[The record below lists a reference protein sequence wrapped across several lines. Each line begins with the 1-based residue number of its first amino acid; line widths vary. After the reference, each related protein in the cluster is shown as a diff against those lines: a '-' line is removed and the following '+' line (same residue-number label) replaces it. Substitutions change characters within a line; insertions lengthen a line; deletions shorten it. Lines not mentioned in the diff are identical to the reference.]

1 MKIIGII
8 CVAVGLSFGIL
19 HTIDMNAFGVLTSV
33 MAFICG
39 LLTVLTN

>member
-1 MKIIGII
+1 MKIAGII
-8 CVAVGLSFGIL
+8 FMVVGLSIL
-19 HTIDMNAFGVLTSV
+19 HTIDRNVFGVMTLV